1 SSYIPDLEGITLDN
15 GRLILRQLLGR
26 GAWGAVYLAETT
38 NPPPGEEPKRFAA
51 KCVITKN
58 VSLDHYSN
66 TTREVGLL
74 GKCSGAS
81 EHILTL
87 HDVLDEEHEDLVFLI
102 TDYCETDLLTALKS
116 NQIGG
121 EIAKI
126 KSIYLQLL
134 DAVEACHNLG
144 VYHRDIKPENILLTN
159 DGTKVVLA
167 DFGFATTDRW
177 SEELGIGSVPFM

>member
-1 SSYIPDLEGITLDN
+1 
-15 GRLILRQLLGR
+15 
-26 GAWGAVYLAETT
+26 
-38 NPPPGEEPKRFAA
+38 
-51 KCVITKN
+51 
-58 VSLDHYSN
+58 
-66 TTREVGLL
+66 
-74 GKCSGAS
+74 
-81 EHILTL
+81 HILTL

-121 EIAKI
+121 EIEKI

-134 DAVEACHNLG
+134 DAAEACHNLG

-167 DFGFATTDRW
+167 DFGFAT
-177 SEELGIGSVPFM
+177 